1 MSNKQL
7 FREKYTVTYIP
18 KHVLHIEVNDF
29 EVFKVNDLL
38 DIRNWIQEEIEESKL
53 FNLFQFGNGSSL
65 SRELREYASKK
76 EGAVRTIGTAILVRN
91 LAQQLL
97 IDYYLKINKP
107 HYPTRA
113 FYKKEKAIEWIDDY
127 IKNLKDS

>member
-1 MSNKQL
+1 MPAKQL
-7 FREKYTVTYIP
+7 FKEKYTVTYMPRHI
-18 KHVLHIEVNDF
+18 LFIEVNDF
-29 EVFKVNDLL
+29 MVFKVNDLL
-38 DIRNWIQEEIEESKL
+38 EIRNWIQKEITESKL

-65 SRELREYASKK
+65 SRELREFAAKK
-76 EGAVRTIGTAILVRN
+76 EGAIRTIGTAILVRN

-113 FYKKEKAIEWIDDY
+113 FYKKDKAIEWINDY
-127 IKNLKDS
+127 INKP